1 MKNNNNYFL
10 ILFSFFLLISCGSD
24 DSPGNGPEVVPPQT
38 KDISFS
44 FDVAEISNK
53 DAHKNKG
60 VNETLLNKVIVG
72 AASVVITIQDESNT
86 IIYNREKLDLTKVED
101 TYISS
106 SISLDFGSYTITE
119 FIVLDAQDN
128 AIYLTPKDGSDM
140 APNVTKA
147 LPISLT
153 VGTSTDE
160 QITFKVLDT
169 NNLTA
174 DDFGYVSFDF
184 EILNYYSLE
193 MSATIYNSDTGSFE
207 YTDGIFT
214 VKGDG
219 NEILSG
225 SLNSQVD
232 IYSILKGYTEYTIEI
247 EKEGYITEMKDITGE
262 ELNITGSTFNVLLLD
277 ADTFDNRFTLVTD
290 QTHELKEIFMSL
302 ESLDAIEFKIDWG
315 DGNIENYVADDT
327 QITHSYV
334 ESGVYTINVTGNMS
348 HIVKIIAEGSNIIDV
363 SHLPVSL
370 EVLNVGDNLLSN
382 IDLSANV
389 NLIDLYLYNNKFSSI
404 EVSSLEVLRHLN
416 LRENQLQSIDVSA
429 CTALKSLGVHDNP
442 LTSLD
447 VSSNHQL
454 ESLSFVNIPI
464 TSLDVSSN
472 PQLKNLWGGNN
483 QLNSIDVSH
492 NPMLE
497 SIQLS
502 NNQIS
507 TIDVSANTDLTYLGL
522 DRNQIGSIDL
532 TSNSKLTGLALSN
545 NQLTSLDISNQNYL
559 KDIYLYVNSL
569 DVASLEHVYMKA
581 HDNAIE
587 NNITEGDL
595 LTYANA
601 NVEANEN
608 IINYA
613 NTLVNNYQW
622 RIHY

>member
-1 MKNNNNYFL
+1 MKKNNNYFL

-24 DSPGNGPEVVPPQT
+24 DSPDNGPEVVPPQT

-60 VNETLLNKVIVG
+60 VNETLLNKVIVD

-86 IIYNREKLDLTKVED
+86 IIYNREKLDLTKVND

-106 SISLDFGSYTITE
+106 LISLDFGSYTITE

-140 APNVTKA
+140 ASNVTEA

-153 VGTSTDE
+153 IGTSSDE
-160 QITFKVLDT
+160 QVTFKVLDT

-207 YTDGIFT
+207 YTDGVYTI
-214 VKGDG
+214 KGDG
-219 NEILSG
+219 ENILSG
-225 SLNSQVD
+225 SLNTQAD
-232 IYSILKGYTEYTIEI
+232 TYSILKGYTEYTIEI
-247 EKEGYITEMKDITGE
+247 EKEGYITEIKDFTGG
-262 ELNITGSTFNVLLLD
+262 ELDLETTKLTILLLD
-277 ADTFDNRFTLVTD
+277 ADEFDKRFTLVTD
-290 QTHELKEIFMSL
+290 QTQELKEVSIHFDSSGDT
-302 ESLDAIEFKIDWG
+302 EYKIDWG
-315 DGNIENYVADDT
+315 DGNVESYAADYT
-327 QITHSYV
+327 KISHTYV
-334 ESGVYTINVTGNMS
+334 EPGIYNINAIGDMS
-348 HIVKIIAEGSNIIDV
+348 HTLQLAAPESNIIDA
-363 SHLPVSL
+363 SYLPGSL
-370 EVLNVGDNLLSN
+370 EVLNLGDNLLSN
-382 IDLSANV
+382 IDLSA

-404 EVSSLEVLRHLN
+404 DVSSLEVLRHLN

-429 CTALKSLGVHDNP
+429 CTTLKNLVVPDNP

-454 ESLSFVNIPI
+454 EILNFVNVPI

-472 PQLKNLWGGNN
+472 PLLKKLWGANN
-483 QLNSIDVSH
+483 HLNSIDVSH

-502 NNQIS
+502 NNQIT
-507 TIDVSANTDLTYLGL
+507 TIDVSANTELTYLGI

-532 TSNSKLTGLALSN
+532 TSNTKLTGLALSN
-545 NQLTSLDISNQNYL
+545 NQLTSLNISNQNYL

-569 DVASLEHVYMKA
+569 DVASLEHVYMKV
-581 HDNAIE
+581 HDNAIQ

-595 LTYANA
+595 LTYANT

-613 NTLVNNYQW
+613 NTLVNSYQW
-622 RIHY
+622 AVQY